1 MKISLLGKK
10 DCLAYQMSRDL
21 LVSKGHRIISNN
33 AVPDLAVAP
42 LLTEILGEDML
53 LVPLFGTL
61 VFHPSPLPY
70 GRGANAIKYAY
81 RRGEPI
87 TAATW
92 FWANTGKVDS
102 GDICEQEILK
112 IDYSMRPRQFYE
124 EHVIPALVRTLERA
138 VGGVASGRGRRV
150 PQVEEYATF
159 DYRLMGG

>member
-10 DCLAYQMSRDL
+10 DCLAYQKSYEL
-21 LVSKGHRIISNN
+21 LVDKGHHIISNS
-33 AVPDLAVAP
+33 VMPDLAVAP
-42 LLTEILGEDML
+42 LLTEILSGDELFM
-53 LVPLFGTL
+53 PLFGTL

-81 RRGEPI
+81 KRKDPV

-112 IDYSMRPRQFYE
+112 IDHAIKPREFYE
-124 EHVIPALVRTLERA
+124 GHVIPALVRTLERA
-138 VGGVASGRGRRV
+138 VDGVASGCRRRV

-159 DYRLMGG
+159 DYRVMSG